1 VYEFDCSLCSFPSIA
16 QNMNTTTSQGIHG
29 GQTYQ
34 PHLQRQQEEYQ
45 RLMVPQSA
53 NMSAGASASTMAG
66 MAQQTANNTITG
78 VQIT

>member
-1 VYEFDCSLCSFPSIA
+1 MLTTFFLSTA
-16 QNMNTTTSQGIHG
+16 QNMNTTTSQGMHG

-45 RLMVPQSA
+45 RLMMPQSA
-53 NMSAGASASTMAG
+53 NMSASASSSTMTGMTG

>member
-1 VYEFDCSLCSFPSIA
+1 MLTMFLLSTA
-16 QNMNTTTSQGIHG
+16 QNMNTTTSQGMRG

-34 PHLQRQQEEYQ
+34 PHLHQQQEEYQ
-45 RLMVPQSA
+45 RLMMPQSA
-53 NMSAGASASTMAG
+53 NMSASASSSTVAG